1 MTATLFIPPVP
12 RARPIR
18 TMTVVRWLSLGLL
31 VSCTWGCGG
40 PALAAGG
47 PPDAPVAAGEPR
59 ETLVVE
65 LDLPRGATCEQDFDV
80 GLYEQRAIVLVEWL
94 ESSPRCSA
102 RHARIQYLPR
112 RLSKAA
118 LLDLL
123 KKRAQRVTETPAAN
137 ASPASAS

>member
-1 MTATLFIPPVP
+1 MTAAIFTPTAPCATL
-12 RARPIR
+12 R
-18 TMTVVRWLSLGLL
+18 TVTAARWLSLGLL
-31 VSCTWGCGG
+31 VSSTWGCGG

-59 ETLVVE
+59 ETMVVE
-65 LDLPRGATCEQDFDV
+65 LDLPRGATCEQDFDL

-112 RLSKAA
+112 RLTKAA
-118 LLDLL
+118 LLELL
-123 KKRAQRVTETPAAN
+123 KKRAQRVTETTAPAV
-137 ASPASAS
+137 PAQS

>member
-1 MTATLFIPPVP
+1 MTAALFIPFVP

-18 TMTVVRWLSLGLL
+18 TTTVVRWLSLGLL

-123 KKRAQRVTETPAAN
+123 KKRAQRVTETPGAV
-137 ASPASAS
+137 ASPASPS